1 MKELEMDEKSYRELL
16 DIASRSYVVSLDD
29 VLALEDGDI
38 QREETVRDDS
48 LGALDILEQ
57 EEEVEFVLKALQELP
72 ERERLLLSLY
82 YYEDLTLKEIDA
94 VDRKSVV

>member
-1 MKELEMDEKSYRELL
+1 MDEKSYRELL

-72 ERERLLLSLY
+72 EREY
-82 YYEDLTLKEIDA
+82 
-94 VDRKSVV
+94 

>member
-1 MKELEMDEKSYRELL
+1 M
-16 DIASRSYVVSLDD
+16 
-29 VLALEDGDI
+29 LALEDGDI

-82 YYEDLTLKEIDA
+82 YYEGLTLKEIGK
-94 VDRKSVV
+94 VLGVTKSRVSQLHGRALSLLRASLKVLTS